1 MMDSTAL
8 LMWGLLFGSI
18 GMGYLVYGKKQR
30 RGIAL
35 LSGVVLCSFP
45 YFVSNVFL
53 MILIGIIAMALPF
66 FIKY

>member
-1 MMDSTAL
+1 MDSTAS

-35 LSGVVLCSFP
+35 LSGVFLCSFS
-45 YFVSNVFL
+45 YFVSNLFL

>member
-1 MMDSTAL
+1 MDSTAL